1 MKDLFDNINKKNPK
15 LLHKFFNNNVII
27 LYNETIF

>member
-15 LLHKFFNNNVII
+15 LLHKFFNVII
-27 LYNETIF
+27 LYNETVF